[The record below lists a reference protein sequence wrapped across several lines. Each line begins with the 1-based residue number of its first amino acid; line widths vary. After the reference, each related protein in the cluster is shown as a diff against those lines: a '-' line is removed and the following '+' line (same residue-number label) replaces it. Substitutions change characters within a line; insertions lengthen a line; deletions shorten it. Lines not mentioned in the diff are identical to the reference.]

1 MVQMK
6 KSMFYIL
13 LLCNILFIMPNVVAQ
28 TTVKKISGLVVDQKG
43 LPLIGAS
50 VLIKGTNIGTITDID
65 GAFALPASDKSTV
78 LVVSF
83 IGYSA
88 KEVVANDQKL
98 RIVLTED
105 SNELK
110 EVVVQ
115 VGYGTVKKK
124 DATGSVSQIS
134 AKEFN
139 KGQNVTP
146 ESLISG
152 RISGVNVTGG
162 GAPGAKADIRIRGGS
177 SLNASNDPLIILD
190 GLPLSNAVPSGSTS
204 ILSTIDPNDIESFT
218 VLKDASAAA
227 IYGSRAANG
236 VIVITTKKGTKGGV
250 KVNFSSQVGINTV
263 ANTVDVLSA
272 NQYRALVNEKGSNA
286 QKALLGTANT
296 NWQDEI
302 FHTALTTNNNISVS
316 GALFNKLPIRLSV
329 GNVNNP
335 GILKNTSF
343 ERTTTSLSLNPVL
356 FDNHLRIDISGN
368 LSFAKNRFQDE
379 DAVIGSAIGFDPTQ
393 SVYAA
398 GSRYGGYFEW
408 LEPNG
413 NLPLLPARNP
423 VARLNQDDRRATS
436 TRKWGNIK
444 LDYKFHFFEDLRFI
458 TEAGIDRFDSS
469 GFTRVSTASALGYQ
483 PNSYTS
489 GNWVNLGNYSTYT
502 DVLQNKN
509 LNSYFNYTKD
519 FGKIKVDAT
528 AGYNYQL
535 FQKEKYESGE
545 TTQPNPNE
553 DVITDPDINL
563 QSYFGRLNLG
573 YDSRYLLTLNYRRDG
588 TSRFSKANRWG
599 NFAGAAFAWNLNEES
614 FLKDNKTISTLKLRL
629 GYGTTGQQDISA
641 SYDYLTRVTL
651 GSINT
656 QYVFGGV
663 VYSTA
668 RPEGYN
674 QNIKWE
680 ELSEAN
686 LGLDY
691 GFFNNRIS
699 GSINYFEKK
708 SSDLLADVLV
718 PDGANLR
725 NQGFNNIGNLR
736 TKGVEFSIQSD
747 IVKNDNLTWNL
758 AFNTTYIDQKI
769 TNLGQTVEGFTGYA
783 VGDIKGGSGNKIQI
797 NSVGYAPNS
806 FFVYEQLYDA
816 NKKPIPGAYVD
827 RNNDG
832 NLDDSDKYRF
842 HKAAPDYTF
851 GLFSSL
857 NYKKF
862 DFVMNWR
869 ASLGNY
875 IFDNVSSDK
884 GYLMAGLRRDSDLAN
899 VSSDYLNTGFVY
911 EDNGTQRYLSNY
923 FVKDASFIK
932 LDNVTLGYTLEKAL
946 LKTVNIRFSA
956 GVQNVLTLTKYN
968 GLDPEKFNGID
979 GNIYPRARTFL
990 LGVNANF

>member
-250 KVNFSSQVGINTV
+250 KVNFSSQVGVNTV

-502 DVLQNKN
+502 DALQNKN

>member
-1 MVQMK
+1 MVRMK
-6 KSMFYIL
+6 NSMYYIL
-13 LLCNILFIMPNVVAQ
+13 LLCNILFIMPSVVAQ
-28 TTVKKISGLVVDQKG
+28 TTTNKISGVVLDQKG
-43 LPLIGAS
+43 EPLIGAS
-50 VLIKGTNIGTITDID
+50 VLIKGTNTGTITDVE
-65 GAFALPASDKSTV
+65 GAFVLPASDKSTT
-78 LVVSF
+78 LLVSF
-83 IGYSA
+83 IGYTS
-88 KEVVANDQKL
+88 KEIATNGEKL

-115 VGYGTVKKK
+115 VGYGSVKKK
-124 DATGSVSQIS
+124 DATGSVSLIS

-190 GLPLSNAVPSGSTS
+190 GLPLSNTVPSGSTS

-236 VIVITTKKGTKGGV
+236 VIVITTKKGSKGGV

-272 NQYRALVNEKGSNA
+272 DQYRALVNEKGSDA

-302 FHTALTTNNNISVS
+302 FQTALTVNNNISVS
-316 GALFNKLPIRLSV
+316 GALFNKLPVRLSV
-329 GNVNNP
+329 GNVDNP

-343 ERTTTSLSLNPVL
+343 KRTTTSLSLNPVL
-356 FDNHLRIDISGN
+356 FDNHLKIDISGN
-368 LSFAKNRFQDE
+368 LSFGKNRFQDE
-379 DAVIGSAIGFDPTQ
+379 DPVIGSAIGFDPTQ
-393 SVYAA
+393 PVYVE

-423 VARLNQDDRRATS
+423 VARLNQDERRATS
-436 TRKWGNIK
+436 TRKWGNIR
-444 LDYKFHFFEDLRFI
+444 LDYKFHFFEDLRII
-458 TEAGIDRFDSS
+458 TEAGIDRFDSK
-469 GFTRVSTASALGYQ
+469 GYTRVSTQSALGYQ
-483 PNSYTS
+483 PDVFTS
-489 GNWVNLGNYSTYT
+489 GNWVNLGGYSSYT
-502 DVLQNKN
+502 DALQNKN

-519 FGKIKVDAT
+519 IGKFKVDAT

-545 TTQPNPNE
+545 TVQPNPNE
-553 DVITDPDINL
+553 DITTDPDINL

-588 TSRFSKANRWG
+588 TSRFSKENRWG
-599 NFAGAAFAWNLNEES
+599 NFAGAAFAWNIAEES
-614 FLKDNKTISTLKLRL
+614 FLKDNETFSTLKLRL

-641 SYDYLTRVTL
+641 SYDYLRRVTL
-651 GSINT
+651 GSIST
-656 QYVFGGV
+656 QYIFGGV

-691 GFFNNRIS
+691 GFYDNRIS
-699 GSINYFEKK
+699 GSINYFDKK

-725 NQGFNNIGNLR
+725 NQGFNNIGSLR
-736 TKGVEFSIQSD
+736 TRGVEFSIQSD

-758 AFNTTYIDQKI
+758 AFNTTYINQKI
-769 TNLGQTVEGFTGYA
+769 TDLGQTVEGFSGYA
-783 VGDIKGGSGNKIQI
+783 VGDIKGGQGNRIQI
-797 NSVGYAPNS
+797 NSVGSAPNS

-816 NKKPIPGAYVD
+816 NKKPIAGAYVD

-832 NLDDSDKYRF
+832 TIDEADRYKF

-851 GLFSSL
+851 GLFSSV

-899 VSSDYLNTGFVY
+899 VSSDYLNTGFTF

-932 LDNVTLGYTLEKAL
+932 LDNVTLGYTMDKAL
-946 LKTVNIRFSA
+946 LKNLSLRFSV
-956 GVQNVLTLTKYN
+956 GVQNVLVLTKYD

-990 LGVNANF
+990 FGVNANF